1 MKLISYIYGKY
12 FLSLFISIL
21 VTLVIFYIFSLIG
34 NLGENINFISILY
47 LSFLNS
53 IQILLYVPS
62 IIILLSFILM
72 IAFLRSKNEITII
85 KEYFSS
91 NKILTYF
98 FPIIIIY
105 SIFEINKD
113 VISKY
118 VNNTQLNFTEN
129 NKNYDFKI
137 VVNEIENKKI
147 YTVLKGMDLN
157 LSRVNEMRRF
167 FVSNGKII
175 GGEISDNLQIS
186 NNDIF
191 AYNLTEYKMDKI
203 NKATIPRKILNGLN
217 NYIDDKIVHHSN
229 RDKKELINWINI
241 FFRVLYLILFFY
253 SLLLILLSKKA
264 INKKNNFMLPI
275 FICLLLVLYTL
286 IIISLPINFLDN
298 KISILALFFIFF
310 TFLKYHSYE

>member
-1 MKLISYIYGKY
+1 MTI
-12 FLSLFISIL
+12 
-21 VTLVIFYIFSLIG
+21 
-34 NLGENINFISILY
+34 
-47 LSFLNS
+47 
-53 IQILLYVPS
+53 
-62 IIILLSFILM
+62 
-72 IAFLRSKNEITII
+72 FLRSKNEITII

-105 SIFEINKD
+105 SIFEINKE

-118 VNNTQLNFTEN
+118 INNTQLNFTEN

-137 VVNEIENKKI
+137 VVNEIKNKKI
-147 YTVLKGMDLN
+147 YTVLKGMDLK

-186 NNDIF
+186 INDIF
-191 AYNLTEYKMDKI
+191 AYTLTEYKMDKI
-203 NKATIPRKILNGLN
+203 NKVTIPRKILNGLN
-217 NYIDDKIVHHSN
+217 NYIDDKIVHHDN

-275 FICLLLVLYTL
+275 FICLLLALYTL

>member
-203 NKATIPRKILNGLN
+203 NKATTPRKILNGLN

-298 KISILALFFIFF
+298 KINILALFFIFF

>member
-53 IQILLYVPS
+53 IQILLNVPS

-105 SIFEINKD
+105 SIFEINKEA
-113 VISKY
+113 ISKY

-137 VVNEIENKKI
+137 VVKEIENKKI

-175 GGEISDNLQIS
+175 GGEITDNLQIS

-203 NKATIPRKILNGLN
+203 NKVTIPRKILNSLN
-217 NYIDDKIVHHSN
+217 NYIDDKIVHHDN

-275 FICLLLVLYTL
+275 FICLLLALYTL